1 MRISLVRPFEYPHT
15 RDEEKPQLL
24 SLGGWNPHNKGTRD
38 IFLQD
43 RMLGNFVVNH
53 LYEFPLKG

>member
-1 MRISLVRPFEYPHT
+1 MRISLARSSEYVHM

-24 SLGGWNPHNKGTRD
+24 SFGGWNPHNKKTRD
-38 IFLQD
+38 IFLPN